1 MTKFVEFFRRLKER
15 HTFNAANCRNKIK
28 TAKESKVDAKIN
40 EITDRIKFV
49 NSYSTGETTVIFR
62 VDDDMDY
69 DKIAHHFLDLGFIV
83 LLKEIQELEEVYM
96 LISWK
101 Q

>member
-1 MTKFVEFFRRLKER
+1 MTKIVEFFRRLKER

-69 DKIAHHFLDLGFIV
+69 DKIAQHFLDLGFIV

-101 Q
+101 S